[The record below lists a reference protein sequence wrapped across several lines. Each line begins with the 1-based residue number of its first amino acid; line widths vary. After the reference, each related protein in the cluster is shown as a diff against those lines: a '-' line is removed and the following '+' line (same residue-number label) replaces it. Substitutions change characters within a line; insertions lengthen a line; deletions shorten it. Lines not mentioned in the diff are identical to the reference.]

1 MDDDQSETR
10 WLSYR
15 ELAKIRGTRRE
26 SAIRI
31 TRNHHWP
38 KSRGNDG
45 TVRVAVPVSF
55 LEAKQRNSADD
66 LGVPISAPMG
76 SPMGEPSG
84 VPVGNHPDVPVG
96 NPTGDPTS
104 APMSAPIVAPTGN
117 TVGPTGAPI
126 GHPIGDPVGSPMG
139 DPRFIKALEGQIEA
153 LKGQL
158 GAMEAHLTDV
168 RGERDRALAQADRLA
183 ERIAELER
191 AGERPARERKRW
203 WPFRRKRKREEAAQ
217 QES

>member
-31 TRNHHWP
+31 ARNHHWP

-55 LEAKQRNSADD
+55 LEAKQRNSAGEP
-66 LGVPISAPMG
+66 GVPMSAPMG
-76 SPMGEPSG
+76 SPIG
-84 VPVGNHPDVPVG
+84 VPASAPIG
-96 NPTGDPTS
+96 NPTGDPS
-104 APMSAPIVAPTGN
+104 GAPVGNHPGIPVGNPISDPMSAPIVALMGN
-117 TVGPTGAPI
+117 TVGNPTGY
-126 GHPIGDPVGSPMG
+126 PMG
-139 DPRFIKALEGQIEA
+139 DTRLIKALEGQIEA

-158 GAMEAHLTDV
+158 GAVETHLTDV
-168 RGERDRALAQADRLA
+168 RGERDRALAERDRALA
-183 ERIAELER
+183 RIAELER
-191 AGERPARERKRW
+191 AGERPARKHKRW
-203 WPFRRKRKREEAAQ
+203 WPFRKRR